1 MHPTIRPAVPSDMPQ
16 IRSINTH
23 YIRNTVLT
31 FVQNPP
37 LAATYGAKFED
48 ITRRGLPY
56 LVAVAEKTGTDDR
69 SGDGNDESGG
79 LVLGYAYLAPF
90 RGTMLSYAST
100 VELTLY
106 VRPGYHS
113 QGVGSRLLDAL
124 LEAARGARHLGS
136 EVTESELGETHS
148 PGGDNTTEEKTKVE
162 KVFAVDPE
170 DGKPGA
176 RIRSVIAIMAVDPEG
191 PDHGDAL
198 RRWYVNRGFIERG
211 KMEKVGFKRGFW

>member
-1 MHPTIRPAVPSDMPQ
+1 
-16 IRSINTH
+16 
-23 YIRNTVLT
+23 
-31 FVQNPP
+31 VQNPP
-37 LAATYGAKFED
+37 VAATYRAKFED
-48 ITRRGLPY
+48 ITGRGLPY
-56 LVAVAEKTGTDDR
+56 LVAVDENAGTDGR
-69 SGDGNDESGG
+69 SRDGNGNGSDNA

-106 VRPGYHS
+106 VRPGYQS

-124 LEAARGARHLGS
+124 LEAARGARHLGF
-136 EVTESELGETHS
+136 EVTESEFGETHAPDS
-148 PGGDNTTEEKTKVE
+148 DAPGEEKTALE
-162 KVFAVDPE
+162 KKAYAVDPE
-170 DGKPGA
+170 EGEPGA
-176 RIRSVIAIMAVDPEG
+176 RIRSIMAIMAIDPEG